1 MENSLFIWL
10 KNNKELGLFKA
21 WKRIDER
28 FDHLIYGEM
37 NHENCSEFLST
48 YDSKKSEMWKSYAGM
63 N

>member
-1 MENSLFIWL
+1 MENSVFILFT
-10 KNNKELGLFKA
+10 NNKELELFKA

-48 YDSKKSEMWKSYAGM
+48 CDSKKADMWEE
-63 N
+63 